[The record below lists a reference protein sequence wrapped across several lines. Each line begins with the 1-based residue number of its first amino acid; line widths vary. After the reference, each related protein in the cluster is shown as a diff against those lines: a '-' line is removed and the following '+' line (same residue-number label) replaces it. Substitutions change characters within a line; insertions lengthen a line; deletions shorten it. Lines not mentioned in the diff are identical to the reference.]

1 MKITYA
7 RATTMFVIFFLVC
20 LPAAHATDYFVSPSG
35 SDTGGDGSLGNPW
48 QTIAFALEQVQP
60 GDALYL
66 RAGEYHEQLM
76 TVRDGVPSAPIT
88 IAAYEGEAA
97 YIDGDGV
104 ESGNNG
110 CLISHSYTILRG
122 FAVRNWRDDG
132 VAVYNC
138 SYLHIVKLTVR
149 DVGAG
154 ISMKGTVHDFLVD
167 SCMIFDYY
175 GGAGG
180 YGFDATPEGSG
191 ERIYNGLIRNCKA
204 YITAGAFDN
213 ADGFALGH
221 DGVSDIRFHNCETYG
236 IGDGFDIS
244 GTDIVLTNCS
254 AHNATY
260 GGGYKLWRNN
270 VTMINCIGYDNG
282 VNVEL
287 DYDGGVN
294 QGVNA
299 RLINCT
305 FHGCSNANI
314 AIENTAGGSTL
325 EMYNCIL
332 SGGDN
337 TGLNF
342 DGLNIQCYTGD
353 YNLFH
358 MNAPGRAVATSDL
371 DYSLAQIQN
380 GEWTAATGQ
389 DAHSVVAYDAHTLYA
404 DSARTRPDLHL
415 RAGSPA
421 INGGGAV
428 TGVPTEDFDG
438 TPRGDGF
445 VDIGAFEFSTANGI
459 DAEESDP
466 SAGQFTIDD
475 MYPNPVFTADQH
487 VTVTFSVPRSTGVTL
502 TLVDAA
508 GRLIARRY
516 IDAPSPGRY
525 QAHFPSS
532 ALASG
537 QYTCVLSSGS
547 IVLGKTLLAIR

>member
-1 MKITYA
+1 MKYA
-7 RATTMFVIFFLVC
+7 STFATTLFVLFSLASF
-20 LPAAHATDYFVSPSG
+20 PAAHATDYFVSPLG

-48 QTIAFALEQVQP
+48 QTIAFALEQVQS
-60 GDALYL
+60 GDVLYL
-66 RAGEYHEQLM
+66 RAGEYHEQLI
-76 TVRDGVPSAPIT
+76 TVRDGTPSAPIT
-88 IAAYEGEAA
+88 IAAYDGEAA

-110 CLISHSYTILRG
+110 CLISHSYTDLRG
-122 FAVRNWRDDG
+122 FTVRNWRDDG

-138 SYLHIVKLTVR
+138 SYLNFVKLTVR

-180 YGFDATPEGSG
+180 YGFDATPEDSG
-191 ERIYNGLIRNCKA
+191 ERISNGLIRNCKA

-270 VTMINCIGYDNG
+270 VTLINCIGYDNG

-294 QGVNA
+294 RGVNA

-353 YNLFH
+353 HNLFH
-358 MNAPGRAVATSDL
+358 MNAPDRMVATSDL
-371 DYSLAQIQN
+371 DFSLAQIQN
-380 GEWTAATGQ
+380 GEWTAASGQ
-389 DAHSVVAYDAHTLYA
+389 DAHSVVVLDAHTLYA
-404 DSARTRPDLHL
+404 DTARTRPDLHL

-428 TGVPTEDFDG
+428 TGAPTGDFDG
-438 TPRGDGF
+438 TARDDGF

-459 DAEESDP
+459 DADRRHP
-466 SAGQFTIDD
+466 SAGLFTIEG
-475 MYPNPVFTADQH
+475 MYPNPVFATDPH
-487 VTVTFSVPRSTGVTL
+487 VTVTFSVPSSAVVTL
-502 TLVDAA
+502 TIIDAV
-508 GRLIARRY
+508 GRLIDRRN
-516 IDAPSPGRY
+516 IDTSGPGRY
-525 QAHFPSS
+525 QAHFPSR

-537 QYTCVLSSGS
+537 LYTCILSAGP